1 VALSIITL
9 IIIKS
14 QSSTTATILNGYLPE
29 MHHMCDT
36 CLALATKTANIKKG
50 VEDKEKVMRQIPPS
64 WARNEWKSRCRR
76 NVEMFY
82 CTSGAH
88 VFAPVFSGVR
98 VTRSLVLC
106 ECFVDNCLSFCTFS
120 FGH

>member
-1 VALSIITL
+1 LVKVALNTITL

-64 WARNEWKSRCRR
+64 WARNE
-76 NVEMFY
+76 
-82 CTSGAH
+82 
-88 VFAPVFSGVR
+88 
-98 VTRSLVLC
+98 
-106 ECFVDNCLSFCTFS
+106 
-120 FGH
+120 